1 MERKTF
7 SKAQIYVKDSYNR
20 AGRMASSGAFD
31 EAIQLL
37 LPVVKTNPEVPM
49 LFDKLRE
56 YEIAKCRRQS
66 GLSKAWWQIVGMLKV
81 PVVRIAM
88 LADPVK
94 AMAMCEGPL
103 AGCVDN
109 PPLLAALAAAADAC
123 EAPWIASTALNVVRV
138 FHPKNE
144 ANLRALSAAMQA
156 NGQAR
161 GALKI
166 LNDIAKQHP
175 GDMSIQNEIREAMA
189 LASIERGRWEE
200 SGATQDKAADAED
213 AVLQQLLEGTIH
225 DAEQAGVLIR
235 KFTADLQQNDSV
247 DIRRKLA
254 EAYMVAEKY
263 EDALREYRA
272 VAEKIGV
279 ADPVL
284 DKQIEK
290 AYIAGLNQSLAALE
304 QNPQAYDKPEEQM
317 EAIRKEIVDYKRR
330 HVLQRAQMFPN
341 DVQVQYDL
349 GVFYFEDGDY
359 ENARKVFLEL
369 AKNPQKE
376 RDAWVF
382 LGQCALHANDA
393 PGAIK
398 YLDRAVQAM
407 YRLDRYKREALYYL
421 GIACAQNGDTARA
434 LECFQI
440 IYNNISDYRDVAERI
455 TALGATPGVIDE
467 AKKEGEDEEP

>member
-7 SKAQIYVKDSYNR
+7 SKAQIYVKESYNR
-20 AGRMASSGAFD
+20 AGRMASTGAFED
-31 EAIQLL
+31 AIRVL
-37 LPVVKTNPEVPM
+37 LPVVKANPEVPM
-49 LFDKLRE
+49 LFEKLRE

-66 GLSKAWWQIVGMLKV
+66 GLSRAWSQFIGLLTV
-81 PVVRIAM
+81 PVVRLTM
-88 LADPVK
+88 LSDPIK
-94 AMAMCEGPL
+94 AMALCEDPL

-144 ANLRALSAAMQA
+144 ANLRALATAMQA

-235 KFTADLQQNDSV
+235 KFTADLQQSDSV

-263 EDALREYRA
+263 EEALREYRII
-272 VAEKIGV
+272 AEKIGV

-290 AYIAGLNQSLAALE
+290 AYLAGLNQALAALE
-304 QNPQAYDKPEEQM
+304 QNPQDYDKPEEQI
-317 EAIRKEIVDYKRR
+317 ASIKQEIVDYKRR

-349 GVFYFEDGDY
+349 GVFYFESGDY
-359 ENARKVFLEL
+359 ENAKKVFLEL
-369 AKNPQKE
+369 AKNPQKQ

-382 LGQCALHANDA
+382 LGQCALHADDPA
-393 PGAIK
+393 GAIK
-398 YLDRAVQAM
+398 YLDRAVKAM

-421 GIACAQNGDTARA
+421 GIACAQNGDPARA
-434 LECFQI
+434 VECFQI

-455 TALGATPGVIDE
+455 TALGATPGVIE
-467 AKKEGEDEEP
+467 ESKNDEEEEP

>member
-7 SKAQIYVKDSYNR
+7 SKAQIYVKESYNR
-20 AGRMASSGAFD
+20 AGRLAASGAFD
-31 EAIQLL
+31 EAIQML
-37 LPVVKTNPEVPM
+37 LPVVKSDPQVPM

-56 YEIAKCRRQS
+56 YEIAKCRRQG
-66 GLSKAWWQIVGMLKV
+66 GLSKAWWQIVGVLKV
-81 PVVRIAM
+81 PIIRIVM

-109 PPLLAALAAAADAC
+109 PALLGTLAAAADAS
-123 EAPWIASTALNVVRV
+123 EAPWIAATALNVVRI

-166 LNDIAKQHP
+166 LNEIAKQHP
-175 GDMSIQNEIREAMA
+175 GDMNIQNEVREAMA

-235 KFTADLQQNDSV
+235 KFTADLQQNDSI

-254 EAYMVAEKY
+254 EAYMVAEQY
-263 EDALREYRA
+263 DDALREYRA
-272 VAEKIGV
+272 VAEKLGV
-279 ADPVL
+279 TDPAL

-290 AYIAGLNQSLAALE
+290 AYLAGLNQALAALE
-304 QNPQAYDKPEEQM
+304 QNPQDYEKPEEQI
-317 EAIRKEIVDYKRR
+317 ASIKKEIVEYRRR

-341 DVQVQYDL
+341 DVQVRYDL
-349 GVFYFEDGDY
+349 GVFYFETGDY

-369 AKNPQKE
+369 AKNPQKQ
-376 RDAWVF
+376 RDAWVY
-382 LGQCALHANDA
+382 LGQCALQANDPA
-393 PGAIK
+393 GAIK
-398 YLDRAVQAM
+398 YLDRAVKAM
-407 YRLDRYKREALYYL
+407 YKLDRYKREALYYL
-421 GIACAQNGDTARA
+421 GIACTQSGDTARA
-434 LECFQI
+434 VECFQI
-440 IYNNISDYRDVAERI
+440 IYSNLKDYRDVAERI
-455 TALGATPGVIDE
+455 TALGATPGVIE
-467 AKKEGEDEEP
+467 ETKKEEDEE

>member
-1 MERKTF
+1 MERRTF
-7 SKAQIYVKDSYNR
+7 SKAQIYVKESYNR
-20 AGRMASSGAFD
+20 AGRLASSGAFE
-31 EAIQLL
+31 EAIQTL

-56 YEIAKCRRQS
+56 YEVAKCRRQG
-66 GLSKAWWQIVGMLKV
+66 GLSKVWWQLVGGLKV
-81 PVVRIAM
+81 PIVRIAM
-88 LADPVK
+88 LVDPVK

-109 PPLLAALAAAADAC
+109 PPLLSALAAAADAC
-123 EAPWIASTALNVVRV
+123 EAPWIASTALAVVRV

-166 LNDIAKQHP
+166 LNEIAKQHP
-175 GDMSIQNEIREAMA
+175 GDMNIQNEVREAMA

-200 SGATQDKAADAED
+200 SGATQEKAADAED

-235 KFTADLQQNDSV
+235 KFTADLQQNDSL

-254 EAYMVAEKY
+254 EAYMVAEQY
-263 EDALREYRA
+263 DDALREYRT

-279 ADPVL
+279 TDPVL

-290 AYIAGLNQSLAALE
+290 AYLAGLNQALAALE
-304 QNPQAYDKPEEQM
+304 KNPQDYDKPEEQI
-317 EAIRKEIVDYKRR
+317 ASIKKEIADYKRR
-330 HVLQRAQMFPN
+330 HAIQRAQMFPN

-349 GVFYFEDGDY
+349 GVYYFESGDY

-369 AKNPQKE
+369 AKNPQKQ
-376 RDAWVF
+376 RDAWLF
-382 LGQCALHANDA
+382 LGQCALHADDVQ
-393 PGAIK
+393 GAIK
-398 YLDRAVQAM
+398 YLDRAVKAM

-421 GIACAQNGDTARA
+421 GIACEKSGDTARA
-434 LECFQI
+434 LECFQM
-440 IYNNISDYRDVAERI
+440 IYNNINDYRDVAARI
-455 TALGATPGVIDE
+455 TALGAVPGVIE
-467 AKKEGEDEEP
+467 EKKEEEEEP